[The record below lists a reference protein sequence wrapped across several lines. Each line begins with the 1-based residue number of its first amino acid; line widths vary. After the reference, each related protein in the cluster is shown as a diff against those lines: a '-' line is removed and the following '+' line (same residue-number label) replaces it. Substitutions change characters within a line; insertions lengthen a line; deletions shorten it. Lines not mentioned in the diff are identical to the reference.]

1 MLGEFS
7 KKRIRSDIRIT
18 RAGRKE
24 VVEVIR
30 VDESKGYLDLSKW
43 QVTPEDIA
51 ECETKYKKAKAVN
64 SILRHVSQT
73 TGTDLERLYETI
85 GWPLY
90 DQYGHTLDAFKLA
103 VNEPDKVFE
112 GLEMTSEI
120 KQSLITVITSRLT
133 PQSTKSGQIFQ

>member
-1 MLGEFS
+1 MVKVRHVDQVGANVLLLEYNNIEGLIMLGEFS

-85 GWPLY
+85 G
-90 DQYGHTLDAFKLA
+90 
-103 VNEPDKVFE
+103 
-112 GLEMTSEI
+112 
-120 KQSLITVITSRLT
+120 
-133 PQSTKSGQIFQ
+133 